1 VLLAGWIAV
10 LIIGGNAIVA
20 GAATI
25 IATLGLTWKG
35 LGSALGQLTGK
46 AERPIRDAVLDTAI
60 ADAIDLL
67 NTKRRDHRGR
77 RTLAQQMTY
86 EGDS

>member
-25 IATLGLTWKG
+25 IATLELTWKG

-60 ADAIDLL
+60 A
-67 NTKRRDHRGR
+67 TQS
-77 RTLAQQMTY
+77 TC
-86 EGDS
+86 